1 MSSRTYQL
9 REKKVEKYLR
19 EEIEAIGGRCL
30 KFTSPGNSFVPDRI
44 CLFMGGLSFFIECKK
59 SPKTEPSSGQ
69 IRELDRLNKNGHLAI
84 VISSKEEVNELVS
97 TLISGRSTRLLIL
110 KRQLLSSFGYGPGED
125 SSFTD
130 SNK

>member
-1 MSSRTYQL
+1 MSSRTYPL
-9 REKKVEKYLR
+9 REKPIEKYLR

-30 KFTSPGNSFVPDRI
+30 KFTSPGNRFVPDRI
-44 CLFMGGLSFFIECKK
+44 CLFMGGLLFFIECKK

-84 VISSKEEVNELVS
+84 VISSKEEVNELCS
-97 TLISGRSTRLLIL
+97 ALISGRSTGFPIL
-110 KRQLLSSFGYGPGED
+110 KRQLLSRFGYGSWKD
-125 SSFTD
+125 SRLPD